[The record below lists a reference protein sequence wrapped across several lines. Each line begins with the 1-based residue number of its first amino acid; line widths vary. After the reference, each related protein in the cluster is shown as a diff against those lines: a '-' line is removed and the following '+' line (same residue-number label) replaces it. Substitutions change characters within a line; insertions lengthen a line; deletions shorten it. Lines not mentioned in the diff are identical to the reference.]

1 MSQALPY
8 HATRTRPVTRQGKAQ
23 TDSED
28 QDGEQQTTPPT
39 PRVRCSI
46 HPDPPAYQEPV
57 QASRP
62 KGHLKVSQST
72 GRDSPPG
79 PTLPRNRPSQVTRQG
94 KTRTNSEDQDGEQQ
108 TNPPTPQVCCSNHPD
123 PQAYWEPVQASRPMG
138 QTVKVSNHP
147 EKESNSHISQAQP
160 YHATG
165 RTRSLGKG
173 ELQLICEDQR
183 QFKHRTSPPSPQGSN
198 VQTVQILKHIR
209 SPAPSLP
216 SNGPPKSKL
225 V

>member
-94 KTRTNSEDQDGEQQ
+94 KTRTNSEDPNGEQQ
-108 TNPPTPQVCCSNHPD
+108 TPRPPPRSVAQATP
-123 PQAYWEPVQASRPMG
+123 
-138 QTVKVSNHP
+138 
-147 EKESNSHISQAQP
+147 I
-160 YHATG
+160 
-165 RTRSLGKG
+165 
-173 ELQLICEDQR
+173 LQLIGSPSKPPVQR
-183 QFKHRTSPPSPQGSN
+183 AICKKVSIYIKLTISYPRPNPTTQPAKPGHSARENSN
-198 VQTVQILKHIR
+198 Q
-209 SPAPSLP
+209 
-216 SNGPPKSKL
+216 
-225 V
+225 